1 MKFKKKMTIRLYTS
15 IIFAVLGIVMIAIA
29 FATRLESGAI
39 SSFGIGM
46 TVYGLARIKQFFY
59 ITGDK
64 DRLKK
69 QEILEN
75 DERNISIAYKARSIT
90 FTIFIILSYVAV
102 IILSLFNMHTEAEW
116 ILYSLLA
123 LVVIYLIT
131 YTVVRKTS

>member
-46 TVYGLARIKQFFY
+46 TIYGLARIKQYFY
-59 ITGDK
+59 ITSNEN
-64 DRLKK
+64 RLKS

-90 FTIFIILSYVAV
+90 FTIFITLSYAAIVILSV
-102 IILSLFNMHTEAEW
+102 LNMHYAAEL
-116 ILYSLLA
+116 ISYLLLA

-131 YTVVRKTS
+131 YTVIRKIS